1 MQDCF
6 GWRRVVQELHDTR
19 RVGLHDEFPVKL
31 GHALGLVH
39 LVLALVV
46 QNGKDHSSL
55 GGVLTALSGG
65 GIAHCQR
72 TLSTVTVVVAV
83 AAAAGISAA
92 LGVCLLLCLSCPIL
106 RRGAKLA
113 SENNVT
119 DGIQNEALSKL
130 TNT

>member
-1 MQDCF
+1 MKDRLGHFWSDFVKDCF

-46 QNGKDHSSL
+46 QNRKHHSSL
-55 GGVLTALSGG
+55 GGVLAALSGG

-72 TLSTVTVVVAV
+72 TLSTVTVVVTAADAV
-83 AAAAGISAA
+83 GISTA
-92 LGVCLLLCLSCPIL
+92 LGVCLLLCLS
-106 RRGAKLA
+106 
-113 SENNVT
+113 
-119 DGIQNEALSKL
+119 
-130 TNT
+130 